1 MYIYSHIINTI
12 VSTKVFLGSQ
22 SSYQAMN
29 ILYRQA
35 TPKDAEDIHKMIC
48 EALRITSSKN
58 YTDVMIIFGCS
69 TLVCSE

>member
-1 MYIYSHIINTI
+1 
-12 VSTKVFLGSQ
+12 
-22 SSYQAMN
+22 MN

-35 TPKDAEDIHKMIC
+35 TPGDAEDIHKMIC

-58 YTDVMIIFGCS
+58 YSDVMIIFNCS